1 MVTVT
6 GPNGRAGKGSG
17 GCLTTLVVFGAVL
30 YFGLPVAEVY
40 VRQYSFSEEMR
51 SQARL
56 GPSLTDAVIRRRLT
70 DKADELGL
78 PPEAMK
84 NLKIRRTAGRDRR
97 ITIDSEYNETVVRP
111 GFTHTFIIRPH
122 AEAQL

>member
-1 MVTVT
+1 MVTLT

-17 GCLTTLVVFGAVL
+17 GCLMTLVVFGAVL
-30 YFGLPVAEVY
+30 YFGLPIAEVY

-56 GPSLTDAVIRRRLT
+56 APGLTDAVIRRRIA
-70 DKADELGL
+70 DKADQLGL

-84 NLKIRRTAGRDRR
+84 NLKIKRTAGRDKH
-97 ITIDSEYNETVVRP
+97 ITIDSEYTETVRRP
-111 GFTHTFIIRPH
+111 GLEHTFTIRPH
-122 AEAQL
+122 ADAQL

>member
-1 MVTVT
+1 MVT
-6 GPNGRAGKGSG
+6 GPNGRAGKGSS
-17 GCLTTLVVFGAVL
+17 GCLVTLVLFGAVI

-56 GPSLTDAVIRRRLT
+56 APGLTDVVIRRRLM

-78 PPEAMK
+78 PPEAIK
-84 NLKIRRTAGRDRR
+84 NLKIRRTSGRDKR
-97 ITIDSEYNETVVRP
+97 IIIDSEYSETVRRP
-111 GFTHTFIIRPH
+111 MFEHTFTIRPH
-122 AEAQL
+122 ADAEL